1 MKMSGNGKRALVV
14 DDSLTVRIY
23 HSSLLRNFG
32 FEVDTAENGMEALE
46 MAMKNKYDLI
56 LSDINMP
63 VMDGYEFVK
72 KLRKLEEYRTAP
84 VVFITTLNSEE
95 DRKKALLSGGTL
107 YIVKPIDLKVLE
119 KIISSITSP

>member
-1 MKMSGNGKRALVV
+1 MSGENSRRALVV

-32 FEVDTAENGMEALE
+32 YEVDTAENGLEALE
-46 MAMKNKYDLI
+46 MAMKKRYDLI

-63 VMDGYEFVK
+63 VMDGFEFVR
-72 KLRKLEEYRTAP
+72 KLRKLEDYRYTP

-95 DRKKALLSGGTL
+95 DRRRAILSGGTL
-107 YIVKPIDLKVLE
+107 YIVKPINLQVLE
-119 KIISSITSP
+119 KILRSL

>member
-1 MKMSGNGKRALVV
+1 MSGENSRRALVV

-32 FEVDTAENGMEALE
+32 YEVDTAENGLEALE
-46 MAMKNKYDLI
+46 MAMKKRYDLI

-63 VMDGYEFVK
+63 VMDGFEFVR
-72 KLRKLEEYRTAP
+72 KLRKLEDYRYTP

-95 DRKKALLSGGTL
+95 DRRRAILSGGTL
-107 YIVKPIDLKVLE
+107 YIVKPINLQALE
-119 KIISSITSP
+119 KILRSL

>member
-1 MKMSGNGKRALVV
+1 MSGNGKRALVV

-23 HSSLLRNFG
+23 HSSLLRKFG
-32 FEVDTAENGMEALE
+32 FSVDSAENGLEALE

-72 KLRKLEEYRTAP
+72 KLRKLEEYKTTP
-84 VVFITTLNSEE
+84 VVFITTLDSEE
-95 DRKKALLSGGTL
+95 DKKRALLSGGTL
-107 YIVKPIDLKVLE
+107 YIVKPIDNDILK
-119 KIISSITSP
+119 KIIESITSS